1 MSLVPSAGRK
11 QKYIFHI
18 YLNIASLPLNL
29 FSHLTMVR
37 HLLLEGCE
45 WETSPHWFEAP
56 VFLRQIQVELHKSD
70 VQATPQF
77 FDLLYEQNYVITHK
91 EPNIAYSGPNN
102 LAIEYAFLKLDSS
115 FNDGFERPKGAA
127 VPPKETETETPARGQ
142 GGFPEN
148 ILLQTAGESWKLV
161 NFTDGTFRGEL
172 NYTCECVPFRSTRD
186 RAAEICV
193 HTARDL
199 VSNRIR
205 QAGRW
210 GDCDV
215 LPRLWE
221 ESAVGSGGEV
231 YVEIGA
237 NIGSCVVE
245 MLLSTDA
252 NIVAFEPHPMNQICL
267 HRTLARLG
275 PEYQKRVALVPV
287 ALGGQQGASQIY
299 TGEGNMGNSVVSK
312 AIKDFPR
319 QTIATP
325 VDIRIERLDSILSG
339 EVTIPLVKM
348 DAQGF
353 ECQVLDGTSQSVA
366 NHVRTIKFEMASK
379 WLQHQN
385 CLDLLPRFRQLN
397 FNITAEKGEVV
408 DTDQFNCGV
417 CDLYA
422 RSTV

>member
-1 MSLVPSAGRK
+1 MS
-11 QKYIFHI
+11 Q
-18 YLNIASLPLNL
+18 YLSCCFGL
-29 FSHLTMVR
+29 FLRSWCDK
-37 HLLLEGCE
+37 GCE
-45 WETSPHWFEAP
+45 WNTSPHWFEAP

-70 VQATPQF
+70 VRTTPQF
-77 FDLLYEQNYVITHK
+77 FDHLYEQNYVITHK
-91 EPNIAYSGPNN
+91 EPNVQWTGPTN
-102 LAIEYAFLKLDSS
+102 LCIEYAFLKLDSS
-115 FNDGFERPKGAA
+115 FNHGFERPKGVAKR
-127 VPPKETETETPARGQ
+127 PKETEAETPARGQ

-148 ILLQTAGESWKLV
+148 ALLQTAGEAWKLV
-161 NFTDGTFRGEL
+161 DFTNGTFRSEL
-172 NYTCECVPFRSTRD
+172 NYSCEFVPFRSTRG

-299 TGEGNMGNSVVSK
+299 TGEGHMGNSVVGK
-312 AIKDFPR
+312 AIKDFPKL
-319 QTIATP
+319 AP
-325 VDIRIERLDSILSG
+325 VDIRIERLDSILSDV
-339 EVTIPLVKM
+339 VTIPLVKM

-353 ECQVLDGTSQSVA
+353 ECQVLDGTSRSAA
-366 NHVRTIKFEMASK
+366 NHVRTIKFELASK
-379 WLQHQN
+379 WLRQQN
-385 CLDLLPRFRQLN
+385 CLDLPLLRQLN
-397 FNITAEKGEVV
+397 FNITTEMGEVV
-408 DTDQFNCGV
+408 DTDQFRCGV

-422 RSTV
+422 RSNG